1 MFYCRIIRKKED
13 VIKTTEMNYSA
24 EISQLQE
31 RNDRLEIHLS
41 GLKDDLQ
48 EAKELNTSLSYEI
61 QNSSTEGADDS
72 GMELSELII
81 VNKHLKDK
89 NDELMMKLQSF
100 ANIEDDLDI
109 DGSQHVLNLKT
120 SLILPGPQP
129 QAESLKQECEYNMP
143 RLSALC

>member
-41 GLKDDLQ
+41 GLKDDLK

-61 QNSSTEGADDS
+61 QNSSNEGADDS
-72 GMELSELII
+72 SIELSELLI

-100 ANIEDDLDI
+100 ANIEDNLDI
-109 DGSQHVLNLKT
+109 DGSQHVLNLT
-120 SLILPGPQP
+120 SSLISAGPQN
-129 QAESLKQECEYNMP
+129 QGESLKQECE
-143 RLSALC
+143 

>member
-24 EISQLQE
+24 EINQLQD

-41 GLKDDLQ
+41 GLKDDLK

-61 QNSSTEGADDS
+61 QNSSNEGADDS
-72 GMELSELII
+72 SMELSELLI

-100 ANIEDDLDI
+100 ANIEDDFDI
-109 DGSQHVLNLKT
+109 DGSEDVLNLT
-120 SLILPGPQP
+120 NSLISGGPQS
-129 QAESLKQECEYNMP
+129 QGESLKQECE
-143 RLSALC
+143 

>member
-100 ANIEDDLDI
+100 ANIEDDFDI
-109 DGSQHVLNLKT
+109 DGSQDVLNLT
-120 SLILPGPQP
+120 NSLISAGPQS
-129 QAESLKQECEYNMP
+129 QGESLKQECE
-143 RLSALC
+143 

>member
-1 MFYCRIIRKKED
+1 MAIIFSLFMCYCCRIIRKKEE
-13 VIKTTEMNYSA
+13 ILKTNEMNYSA
-24 EISQLQE
+24 EINQLQG
-31 RNDRLEIHLS
+31 RNEKLELHLI

-61 QNSSTEGADDS
+61 QNSNTDGADDS
-72 GMELSELII
+72 SMELSELLI

-109 DGSQHVLNLKT
+109 SGSQHVLMLAE
-120 SLILPGPQP
+120 PQP
-129 QAESLKQECEYNMP
+129 QAESLKQECE
-143 RLSALC
+143 